1 MEEMEFADEKMVIGD
16 ETVEVES
23 THLDVALILAGIITL
38 LFAAYQLYA
47 RCVMEKAAKEMNQD
61 TAHQRSSHAIVN
73 GQVVY

>member
-1 MEEMEFADEKMVIGD
+1 MANDRMVIGN
-16 ETVEVES
+16 ETLEVES
-23 THLDVALILAGIITL
+23 THLDVALVLAAIITL
-38 LFAAYQLYA
+38 MFAAYQLYA